1 MPFPLKVNRA
11 DLIHPELSYLIV
23 GCLYEVWNELGPG
36 HSERTYQKATAAMFK
51 NKNLRFVEQL
61 PAPVYFKEQL
71 LNKRFLDFLV
81 DDKIVVELKK
91 NESFS
96 IGNIR
101 QIHDYL
107 IRTKLSL
114 GILVN
119 FTYKGV
125 KTKRVIN
132 INH

>member
-1 MPFPLKVNRA
+1 MPFPLTVKRG
-11 DLIHPELSYLIV
+11 DLIYPELSYIIV

-36 HSERTYQKATAAMFK
+36 HSERTYQKATAVMFAK
-51 NKNLRFVEQL
+51 KNLRFIEQQ
-61 PAPVYFKEQL
+61 PAPVYFKEEL
-71 LNKRFLDFLV
+71 LNNRFLDFLV
-81 DDKIVVELKK
+81 EDKIVVELKK

-101 QIHDYL
+101 QINDYL
-107 IRTKLSL
+107 IRKKLSL
-114 GILVN
+114 AILAN
-119 FTYKGV
+119 FTFKGV

>member
-1 MPFPLKVNRA
+1 MPIPATVNRG

-36 HSERTYQKATAAMFK
+36 HSERTYQKATAVMLK

-71 LNKRFLDFLV
+71 LNNRFLDFLV
-81 DDKIVVELKK
+81 EDKIVVELKK
-91 NESFS
+91 NDTFS

-119 FTYKGV
+119 FTFNGV

-132 INH
+132 IKH

>member
-1 MPFPLKVNRA
+1 MPFPLTVKRG
-11 DLIHPELSYLIV
+11 DLIYPELSYIIV

-36 HSERTYQKATAAMFK
+36 HSERTYQKATAVMFAK
-51 NKNLRFVEQL
+51 KNLGFVEQL
-61 PAPVYFKEQL
+61 PAPVYFKEER
-71 LNKRFLDFLV
+71 LNNRFLDFLV
-81 DDKIVVELKK
+81 EDKIVVELKK

-101 QIHDYL
+101 QINDYL
-107 IRTKLSL
+107 IGKKLSL
-114 GILVN
+114 GILAN
-119 FTYKGV
+119 FTFRGV